1 LNYDSTPQAE
11 SLNAQFT
18 NHRMESY
25 FEWLRTLP
33 TSVYISE
40 SESLLAYPLVLFLHS
55 VGMAV
60 SVGVATVVALR
71 LLGLADMVR
80 VSSLRVLFRIFW
92 GAFLLNLVTGSLLF
106 AAAATTIGYSQMYYA
121 KLTLI
126 AIGLILSVPLRRF
139 VDGETSDQVVPRR
152 LKTIAAVSLIVW
164 VGVITTGRLIAYI
177 QF

>member
-1 LNYDSTPQAE
+1 
-11 SLNAQFT
+11 
-18 NHRMESY
+18 MEAY

-92 GAFLLNLVTGSLLF
+92 GAFLLNLITGSLLF
-106 AAAATTIGYSQMYYA
+106 AAGATTIGYSPMYYA

-126 AIGLILSVPLRRF
+126 VIGLILSVPLRRF
-139 VDGETSDQVVPRR
+139 VDGETSDEVVPRR
-152 LKTIAAVSLIVW
+152 LKAIAALSLLVW

>member
-1 LNYDSTPQAE
+1 
-11 SLNAQFT
+11 
-18 NHRMESY
+18 MEAY

-60 SVGVATVVALR
+60 SVGVVSVVALR

-92 GAFLLNLVTGSLLF
+92 AAFLLNLITGSLLF
-106 AAAATTIGYSQMYYA
+106 AAAATTIGYSPMYYA

-126 AIGLILSVPLRRF
+126 AIGLVLSLPLRRF
-139 VDGETSDQVVPRR
+139 VDGQTSDQGVPRR
-152 LKTIAAVSLIVW
+152 LRTIAAASLIVW

>member
-1 LNYDSTPQAE
+1 
-11 SLNAQFT
+11 
-18 NHRMESY
+18 MESY
-25 FEWLRTLP
+25 FEWLRALP
-33 TSVYISE
+33 TSIYISE

-60 SVGVATVVALR
+60 SVGVVSVVALR
-71 LLGLADMVR
+71 LLGLADMIR
-80 VSSLRVLFRIFW
+80 VSSLRVLFTIFW
-92 GAFLLNLVTGSLLF
+92 GAFLLNLVTGTLLF

-139 VDGETSDQVVPRR
+139 VDGHASDQAVPRR
-152 LKTIAAVSLIVW
+152 VRTVAAASLVVW
-164 VGVITTGRLIAYI
+164 IGVITTGRLIAYI

>member
-1 LNYDSTPQAE
+1 
-11 SLNAQFT
+11 
-18 NHRMESY
+18 MESY

-71 LLGLADMVR
+71 VLGLADMVR

-106 AAAATTIGYSQMYYA
+106 AAAATTIGYSAMYYT

-126 AIGLILSVPLRRF
+126 VIGLILSVPLRRF

>member
-1 LNYDSTPQAE
+1 
-11 SLNAQFT
+11 
-18 NHRMESY
+18 MESY

-33 TSVYISE
+33 TSIYISE

-60 SVGVATVVALR
+60 SVGVAFVVGLR
-71 LLGLADMVR
+71 LLGLADLVR

-92 GAFLLNLVTGSLLF
+92 GAFLLNLITGSLLF
-106 AAAATTIGYSQMYYA
+106 AAAATTIGYSPMYYS

-126 AIGLILSVPLRRF
+126 VIGLILSVPLRRF
-139 VDGETSDQVVPRR
+139 VDGAASDQRVPAR
-152 LKTIAAVSLIVW
+152 LKAIAAASLIVW
-164 VGVITTGRLIAYI
+164 IGVITTGRLIAYI

>member
-1 LNYDSTPQAE
+1 
-11 SLNAQFT
+11 
-18 NHRMESY
+18 MESY
-25 FEWLRTLP
+25 FEWLRALP

-60 SVGVATVVALR
+60 SVGVAAVVALR

-126 AIGLILSVPLRRF
+126 AIGLMLSVPLRRF
-139 VDGETSDQVVPRR
+139 VDGNASDQAVPKR
-152 LKTIAAVSLIVW
+152 LKTIAAASLIVW
-164 VGVITTGRLIAYI
+164 MGVITTGRLIAYI

>member
-1 LNYDSTPQAE
+1 
-11 SLNAQFT
+11 
-18 NHRMESY
+18 MESY
-25 FEWLRTLP
+25 FEWLRALP

-60 SVGVATVVALR
+60 SVGVVSVVALR
-71 LLGLADMVR
+71 LVGLADMVR

-106 AAAATTIGYSQMYYA
+106 AAAATTIGYSPMYYA

-126 AIGLILSVPLRRF
+126 VIGLILSVPLRRF
-139 VDGETSDQVVPRR
+139 VDGETSDQAVPAR
-152 LKTIAAVSLIVW
+152 LRTIAAVSLIVW
-164 VGVITTGRLIAYI
+164 VAVITTGRLIAYI

>member
-1 LNYDSTPQAE
+1 
-11 SLNAQFT
+11 
-18 NHRMESY
+18 MEAY

-55 VGMAV
+55 VGMAI

-80 VSSLRVLFRIFW
+80 VSSLRVLFRVFW
-92 GAFLLNLVTGSLLF
+92 GAFFLNLVTGSLLF

-126 AIGLILSVPLRRF
+126 AIGLLLSVPLRRF
-139 VDGETSDQVVPRR
+139 VDGEASDQAVPRR
-152 LKTIAAVSLIVW
+152 LKTIAAASLIVW
-164 VGVITTGRLIAYI
+164 IGVITTGRLIAYI

>member
-1 LNYDSTPQAE
+1 
-11 SLNAQFT
+11 
-18 NHRMESY
+18 MEAY

-33 TSVYISE
+33 SSVYISE

-60 SVGVATVVALR
+60 SVGVASVLALR

-106 AAAATTIGYSQMYYA
+106 AAAATTIGYSPLYYA

-126 AIGLILSVPLRRF
+126 AIGLILSAPLRRF
-139 VDGETSDQVVPRR
+139 VDGEASDRAVPGR
-152 LKTIAAVSLIVW
+152 LKAVAAVSLIVW
-164 VGVITTGRLIAYI
+164 AGVITTGRLIAYI

>member
-1 LNYDSTPQAE
+1 
-11 SLNAQFT
+11 
-18 NHRMESY
+18 MESY

-126 AIGLILSVPLRRF
+126 VIGLILSVPLRRF

>member
-1 LNYDSTPQAE
+1 
-11 SLNAQFT
+11 
-18 NHRMESY
+18 MESY
-25 FEWLRTLP
+25 FEWLRSLP

-55 VGMAV
+55 VGMAM
-60 SVGVATVVALR
+60 SVGVVSVVALR

-80 VSSLRVLFRIFW
+80 LSSLRVLFRIFW

-106 AAAATTIGYSQMYYA
+106 AAAATSIGYSQMYYA

-126 AIGLILSVPLRRF
+126 VIGLILSVPLRRF
-139 VDGETSDQVVPRR
+139 VDGDASDRAVPRQV
-152 LKTIAAVSLIVW
+152 KTIAALSLFVW
-164 VGVITTGRLIAYI
+164 ISVITTGRLIAYI

>member
-1 LNYDSTPQAE
+1 MDA
-11 SLNAQFT
+11 
-18 NHRMESY
+18 Y

-55 VGMAV
+55 VGMAM
-60 SVGVATVVALR
+60 SVGVATVIALR
-71 LLGLADMVR
+71 LLGLADMVP
-80 VSSLRVLFRIFW
+80 VSALRVLFRIFW
-92 GAFLLNLVTGSLLF
+92 GAFLLNLITGSLLF
-106 AAAATTIGYSQMYYA
+106 AAAATTIGYSPMYYA

-139 VDGETSDQVVPRR
+139 VEGGASDLAVPRN
-152 LKTIAAVSLIVW
+152 LKTIAAASLIVW
-164 VGVITTGRLIAYI
+164 IGVITTGRLIAYI

>member
-1 LNYDSTPQAE
+1 
-11 SLNAQFT
+11 
-18 NHRMESY
+18 MESY
-25 FEWLRTLP
+25 FEWLRSLP

-60 SVGVATVVALR
+60 SVGVASVVALR

-92 GAFLLNLVTGSLLF
+92 GAFLLNFVTGSLLF
-106 AAAATTIGYSQMYYA
+106 GAGATTIGYSPMYYA

-126 AIGLILSVPLRRF
+126 VIGLILSVPLRRF
-139 VDGETSDQVVPRR
+139 VDGETSDQAVPGR
-152 LKTIAAVSLIVW
+152 LRTIAAVSLLVW

>member
-1 LNYDSTPQAE
+1 
-11 SLNAQFT
+11 
-18 NHRMESY
+18 MESY
-25 FEWLRTLP
+25 FEWLRALP
-33 TSVYISE
+33 TSIYISE

-71 LLGLADMVR
+71 LLGLADMIR

-92 GAFLLNLVTGSLLF
+92 GAFVLNLVTGSLLF
-106 AAAATTIGYSQMYYA
+106 AAAATTIGYSPMYYA

-139 VDGETSDQVVPRR
+139 VDGNASDDDVPRR
-152 LKTIAAVSLIVW
+152 LRTIAAASLIVW
-164 VGVITTGRLIAYI
+164 IGVITTGRLIAYI

>member
-1 LNYDSTPQAE
+1 
-11 SLNAQFT
+11 
-18 NHRMESY
+18 MEAY
-25 FEWLRTLP
+25 FEWLRALP

-55 VGMAV
+55 IGMAV
-60 SVGVATVVALR
+60 SVGVASVIALR
-71 LLGLADMVR
+71 LVGLGDMVP
-80 VSSLRVLFRIFW
+80 VSSFRVLFRIFW
-92 GAFLLNLVTGSLLF
+92 AAFLLNLVTGSLLF
-106 AAAATTIGYSQMYYA
+106 AAAATSIGYSQMYYA

-139 VDGETSDQVVPRR
+139 VDDEAGDRAVPRR

>member
-1 LNYDSTPQAE
+1 MDA
-11 SLNAQFT
+11 
-18 NHRMESY
+18 Y

-80 VSSLRVLFRIFW
+80 VSALRVLFRIFW

-106 AAAATTIGYSQMYYA
+106 AAGATTIGYSPMYYA
-121 KLTLI
+121 KLMLI
-126 AIGLILSVPLRRF
+126 VIGLILSVPLRRF
-139 VDGETSDQVVPRR
+139 VHGQASDQDVPRR
-152 LKTIAAVSLIVW
+152 LRRIAAVSLIVW

>member
-1 LNYDSTPQAE
+1 
-11 SLNAQFT
+11 
-18 NHRMESY
+18 MESY

-60 SVGVATVVALR
+60 SVGVAAVVALR
-71 LLGLADMVR
+71 LLGLADMFP
-80 VSSLRVLFRIFW
+80 VSSLRVLFTIFW
-92 GAFLLNLVTGSLLF
+92 GAFLLNFVTGSLLF
-106 AAAATTIGYSQMYYA
+106 AAAATTIGYSPLYYA

-126 AIGLILSVPLRRF
+126 VIGLVLSVPLRRF
-139 VDGETSDQVVPRR
+139 VDGEATDQAVPRR
-152 LKTIAAVSLIVW
+152 LKTIAAASLVVW
-164 VGVITTGRLIAYI
+164 IGVITTGRLIAYI